1 MTNLF
6 GGGDVSTVAHAIQL
20 AVAPAFL
27 LTGVGATLNV
37 MAHRLARVVDRARA
51 LEQRMDSVR
60 GAEREQLLRQLST
73 LARRAKLIGRA
84 ITLCTFA
91 ALSVASVIIV
101 LFLGSVTPVRVSV
114 PVALLFILA
123 MLALI
128 SALLLFL
135 REVFLA
141 TRSLRIGGRET

>member
-1 MTNLF
+1 MANPF

-37 MAHRLARVVDRARA
+37 MASRLARVVDRARI
-51 LEQRMDSVR
+51 LEQRLDGIR
-60 GAEREQLLRQLST
+60 GAERDQVLAELGT

-84 ITLCTFA
+84 IGLCTFA
-91 ALSVASVIIV
+91 ALAVATVIIV
-101 LFLGSVTPVRVSV
+101 LFFGAVTPVRVSA
-114 PVALLFILA
+114 PVALLFIVA

-128 SALLLFL
+128 LALLLFL

-141 TRSLRIGGRET
+141 TRSLRIGGRQT

>member
-1 MTNLF
+1 MLSLF
-6 GGGDVSTVAHAIQL
+6 SGGDVSTVAHAIQL

-37 MAHRLARVVDRARA
+37 MAHRLARVVDRARI
-51 LEQRMDSVR
+51 LEQRMETVR
-60 GAEREQLLRQLST
+60 GTDRDQLLNQLAT

-91 ALSVASVIIV
+91 ALSVAAVIIV

-114 PVALLFILA
+114 PVALLFIVA

-128 SALLLFL
+128 LALLLFL

-141 TRSLRIGGRET
+141 TRSLRIGGRE